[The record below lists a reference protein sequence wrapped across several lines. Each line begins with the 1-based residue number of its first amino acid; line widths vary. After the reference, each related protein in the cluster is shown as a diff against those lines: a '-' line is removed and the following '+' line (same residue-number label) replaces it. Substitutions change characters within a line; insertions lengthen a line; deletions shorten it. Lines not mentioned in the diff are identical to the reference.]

1 MRRLLE
7 AVAEF
12 RRHFNSVENGA
23 AELRSRAA
31 LRRAFGVTM
40 ATWILFSAP
49 VRSEEVRPAEVE
61 VEGVTLLKQSD
72 VESAVAISPGEVL
85 SRTGVVDTER
95 ALLDLYRA
103 RGFEETVIKTKL
115 RKTSSGTVLTFQ
127 VIEGKPTRIA
137 SVSIETS
144 DLKLK
149 EKLNRQFTIA
159 KGEIYDQDRLSVFRR
174 QVLDALAVQ
183 EFVGAKVERTRAT
196 TVPVPAG
203 EAPDSAA
210 RWVHLDIVFETG
222 DRATFGFRNQKF
234 FSREQII
241 KFINDQRAVGFGND
255 YISAIKNKIIE
266 EYQNVG
272 FPMTKIEV
280 YPVENRE
287 KGSRHITF
295 IIDEG
300 PRVRFDQIIFD
311 GNRVFSNEELEDELL
326 RQASPVVQSGYFVQK
341 DFEHAAELMVQY
353 MKSKGYLSAKLV
365 SVNSQIDAAKRLAK
379 TTVYVYEG
387 EQTLVQGIK
396 IKGLTEFTE
405 HEVLSTLETE
415 VGTPLNL
422 YAFSEGLEKL
432 KVRYRNRGR
441 LAFEI
446 ANEESDSVIQYSDEN
461 RYAEV
466 FLEFKEGP
474 KFKVSRIELETQI
487 KTKPEVVFR
496 EIRLKPEA
504 IIEEYR
510 VIESESR
517 LRRLGIFSNAAIRIV
532 EDPERADHK
541 ILKVFITEA
550 DPGLAAIGTGLRND
564 LGFRLFGQ
572 LAYTNIWRRNHT
584 LSLTTNF
591 NRRIPAFWPR
601 RLPFEYQAQVD
612 YIWPWFLSDRTRV
625 RPSFRLDKTQYLN
638 FDVIGRTFSMNFDRP
653 LLESPLLVAGF
664 TYQFELIKQFNAL
677 ASVDNQMLRIGSVI
691 PSLRLDLRDDPLAP
705 TRGYFAFTSYEVAST
720 AFGSQSYPYP
730 IGYTRWQFRNDY
742 VVPFPKNIIGIFS
755 FRTGIERSTVRPL
768 TGDPNDPSGSIPL
781 IKQFVLG
788 GPTSLRGFKD
798 QEINLQ
804 DRLIRGL
811 ASYVNYRGQI
821 DFPFSGGLR
830 MGPFVDAGNLTVDHY
845 SFGHLRYGVGMGLR
859 YYTPVGPVNFDLG
872 FKVKPRGRED
882 PYQFNFSIGIL

>member
-1 MRRLLE
+1 MTNDPQAFIEFRSQYWGRRL
-7 AVAEF
+7 
-12 RRHFNSVENGA
+12 
-23 AELRSRAA
+23 RAG
-31 LRRAFGVTM
+31 LAFGLSLTAFWLSLIGNARVN
-40 ATWILFSAP
+40 A
-49 VRSEEVRPAEVE
+49 EDVRPTDVE
-61 VEGVTLLKQSD
+61 VEGVTLLKQAD

-95 ALLDLYRA
+95 ALLELYRA
-103 RGFEETVIKTKL
+103 KGFEETVVKTRLK
-115 RKTSSGTVLTFQ
+115 KAQAGTVLTFQ

-137 SVSIETS
+137 SVSVETS
-144 DLKLK
+144 DPKLK
-149 EKLNRQFTIA
+149 QKLNQQFTISR
-159 KGEIYDQDRLSVFRR
+159 GEIYDQDRVSTFRR

-183 EFVGAKVERTRAT
+183 EFIGARVERTRVT
-196 TVPVPAG
+196 TVAVPEG
-203 EAPDSAA
+203 ESANAAA
-210 RWVHLDIVFETG
+210 RWIHLEVVVETG
-222 DRATFGFRNQKF
+222 DRATFGFRNQKY

-255 YISAIKNKIIE
+255 YVNTIKTKIVE

-272 FPMTKIEV
+272 FPMTKVEA
-280 YPVENRE
+280 YPVENE
-287 KGSRHITF
+287 SKGSRHITF
-295 IIDEG
+295 VIEEG
-300 PRVRFDQIIFD
+300 PRVRFQEIDFD
-311 GNRVFSNEELEDELL
+311 GNRVFSDPELEEELL
-326 RQASPVVQSGYFVQK
+326 RQASAVVQTGYFVQK
-341 DFEHAAELMVQY
+341 DFERASELMVQY

-365 SVNSQIDAAKRLAK
+365 SVNSQIDAVKATAKL
-379 TTVYVYEG
+379 TVYLYEG
-387 EQTLVQGIK
+387 EQTLIQGVR
-396 IKGLTEFTE
+396 IKGLSEFTE
-405 HEVLSTLETE
+405 REVFKTLGIQE
-415 VGTPLNL
+415 GTPLNL
-422 YAFSEGLEKL
+422 YAFSEGLERL
-432 KVRYRNRGR
+432 KVNYRNRGR
-441 LAFEI
+441 LSFEI
-446 ANEESDSVIQYSDEN
+446 TNEESDSVIRYSDEN
-461 RYAEV
+461 RFAEI

-474 KFKVSRIELETQI
+474 KFKISRVELETQI

-496 EIRLKPEA
+496 EIRLKPED
-504 IIEEYR
+504 IVEEYR
-510 VIESESR
+510 VTESESR
-517 LRRLGIFSNAAIRIV
+517 LRRLGLFSNAVIRIV
-532 EDPERADHK
+532 EDPDRGDHK

-550 DPGLAAIGTGLRND
+550 DPGLAAIGAGLRND
-564 LGFRLFGQ
+564 LGYRLFGQ
-572 LAYTNIWRRNHT
+572 LAYANIWQRNHT

-601 RLPFEYQAQVD
+601 RLPYEYQAQVD

-653 LLESPLLVAGF
+653 LLDSPLLVAGF

-677 ASVDNQMLRIGSVI
+677 ASVDNQMLRIGSII

-705 TRGYFAFTSYEVAST
+705 TRGYYAYTSYEMAST
-720 AFGSQSYPYP
+720 NFGSQSYPYP

-742 VVPFPKNIIGIFS
+742 VVPLPKNIIGLFS

-811 ASYVNYRGQI
+811 ASYVNYRGQV